1 MEKAPPT
8 QQRTN
13 VVFAKEL
20 HAHDGKDENDDTQ
33 DERQVT
39 QGTHRFTHNRNE
51 QVERRPWFGQ
61 FEYSQLNRKKKEKE
75 KKERNE
81 SMSQPLIDLE
91 KKHPSPQKKRRVEG
105 K

>member
-81 SMSQPLIDLE
+81 SMSPAIDRFGE
-91 KKHPSPQKKRRVEG
+91 ETPIPSKKRRVEG